1 MGSSL
6 NAKKKNSKR
15 DEILNT
21 TYPDDKHYRNLIA
34 YQNFWKEHLF
44 IKGNKINVQQLR
56 YVLNKKKFIHFKIF
70 ILIINISSYWNDNF
84 YSSII
89 YLKVDQKF
97 AVEFETNFTIPP
109 DCRDPI
115 PKYESKDDA
124 IELIGTK
131 VFYPHKDGIDGGDS
145 YKVYIFKA
153 TEKGK
158 FKIKFS
164 DYTIDVKAK

>member
-21 TYPDDKHYRNLIA
+21 TYPDDKHHRNLIE

-44 IKGNKINVQQLR
+44 IKENKITV
-56 YVLNKKKFIHFKIF
+56 
-70 ILIINISSYWNDNF
+70 
-84 YSSII
+84 
-89 YLKVDQKF
+89 KVDQKF